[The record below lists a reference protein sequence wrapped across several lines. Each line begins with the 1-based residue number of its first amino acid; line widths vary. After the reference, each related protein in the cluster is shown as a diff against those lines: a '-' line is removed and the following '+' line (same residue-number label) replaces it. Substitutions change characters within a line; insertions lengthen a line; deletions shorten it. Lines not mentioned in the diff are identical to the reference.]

1 MSSAGGQLVTEARK
15 RAGLTQAELAARM
28 GTHQSVVARWETGR
42 SLPSFENVRRAVRAS
57 GLDLV
62 VGLSVLDDHDL
73 ALIRRELR
81 LLPSQRLSNMVDAV
95 RKLDRMHHSARG

>member
-1 MSSAGGQLVTEARK
+1 MTEARK
-15 RAGLTQAELAARM
+15 RAGITQTELAARL

-42 SLPSFENVRRAVRAS
+42 SQPSFENVRRAVRAS

-62 VGLSVLDDHDL
+62 VGLAAFDDHDL

-81 LLPSQRLSNMVDAV
+81 ILPSQRLSGMVDAV
-95 RKLDRMHHSARG
+95 RKLDRMHHSTRG

>member
-1 MSSAGGQLVTEARK
+1 MTEARK
-15 RAGLTQAELAARM
+15 RAGITQTELAARL

-42 SLPSFENVRRAVRAS
+42 SQPSFENVRRAVRAS

-62 VGLSVLDDHDL
+62 VGLAAFDDHDL

-81 LLPSQRLSNMVDAV
+81 LLPSQRLSGMVDAV
-95 RKLDRMHHSARG
+95 RKLDRMHHSTRG